1 MNTIVRFLR
10 ANSVVID
17 SYAISLRSTIVLC
30 TTLIVIII
38 IIATTPSTTIA
49 TLIAVAEIT
58 GAFAMYQSLW

>member
-10 ANSVVID
+10 AKSVVID

-30 TTLIVIII
+30 TTLIVI